1 VRSADDGP
9 PAQVVQALA
18 PAAEYSAGVQ
28 LEQAAA
34 LVWPGSA
41 ENVPAGQIEQAATLV
56 CPGSPENVPAAQGM
70 QIVAPAAEY
79 VPAAQGVQTD
89 AAAAEDVPAAH
100 GEQTVAAAAEY
111 VPALQVVHS
120 DQPSMFHTAMKPL
133 AVIEP
138 SESKVILRK
147 PVVDL

>member
-1 VRSADDGP
+1 MRSADDGP

-56 CPGSPENVPAAQGM
+56 CPGSPENVPAAQG
-70 QIVAPAAEY
+70 V
-79 VPAAQGVQTD
+79 
-89 AAAAEDVPAAH
+89 H
-100 GEQTVAAAAEY
+100 GGYFQ
-111 VPALQVVHS
+111 PIIFHS
-120 DQPSMFHTAMKPL
+120 AMKPL
-133 AVIEP
+133 YVIEI
-138 SESKVILRK
+138 SVVKVIRRN
-147 PVVDL
+147 PVVDLYVLPWGSAKPECLRICVCGTHEAELHSKICTKSNPSSVLIALNEI